1 MIRLQKEPGYN
12 LIVKI
17 AGQET
22 GKVLTFLENKM
33 QELVPFRP
41 FEYDFLD
48 ESFKWQYRH
57 DERQLSL
64 IGLFSGLCIF
74 IACLGLF
81 TLVSFTAERKT
92 KEVGI
97 RKVNG
102 ASASRVISLFIK
114 QFLLYSMLAI
124 VVSTPIII
132 WIFKTWLQ
140 QFAYQ
145 TELRPL
151 VFFISFL
158 GVILITIMT
167 VMFHS
172 VRASRL
178 NPVNSLRYE

>member
-1 MIRLQKEPGYN
+1 MK
-12 LIVKI
+12 
-17 AGQET
+17 
-22 GKVLTFLENKM
+22 
-33 QELVPFRP
+33 ELVPFRP

-48 ESFKWQYRH
+48 ESFKRQYRR

-64 IGLFSGLCIF
+64 ISMFSGLCIF

-102 ASASRVISLFIK
+102 ASTSRVISLFIK
-114 QFLLYSMLAI
+114 QFLLYSVFA
-124 VVSTPIII
+124 VVISTPVII
-132 WIFKTWLQ
+132 WIFRTWLK

-145 TELRPL
+145 TDLRPA
-151 VFFISFL
+151 VFFITFF
-158 GVILITIMT
+158 GVILVTILT
-167 VMFHS
+167 VLFHS
-172 VRASRL
+172 IKASRL

>member
-17 AGQET
+17 AGQGTDNVLKYLET
-22 GKVLTFLENKM
+22 RMND
-33 QELVPFRP
+33 LVPFRP

-48 ESFKWQYRH
+48 ESFKRQYRR

-64 IGLFSGLCIF
+64 ISLFSGLCIF

-81 TLVSFTAERKT
+81 TLVSYTTERKT

-102 ASASRVISLFIK
+102 AYTSHVIALFIK
-114 QFLLYSMLAI
+114 QFLLYSCIATAI
-124 VVSTPIII
+124 STPIVI
-132 WIFKTWLQ
+132 WIFKTWVRE
-140 QFAYQ
+140 FAYR
-145 TELRPL
+145 TNLRP
-151 VFFISFL
+151 VIFILTFL
-158 GVILITIMT
+158 GVAMITLLTIIY
-167 VMFHS
+167 HS
-172 VRASRL
+172 VKASRS